1 MTLMNTLKQKGK
13 KLAVGVALGGALLGA
28 GCSKE
33 NTEEIKDDKA
43 KMEQRADW
51 KTEIKDARKKV
62 NYLDEYLAA
71 VERGEDKDE
80 AYRILTLKMA
90 DGNQKAAEEMQ
101 KQVDAIQEKM
111 NNIQTPGQRVFDRGL
126 NIGLIIAFISMLGK
140 TVETKG
146 DKISQQLT
154 SLLKSKGIEK

>member
-1 MTLMNTLKQKGK
+1 MTLIDTLKQKSK

-62 NYLDEYLAA
+62 SYLDEYLAA
-71 VERGEDKDE
+71 VEHGEDKEE

-90 DGNQKAAEEMQ
+90 DGNQKAAEQMQ
-101 KQVDAIQEKM
+101 KQAEAIQEKLDK
-111 NNIQTPGQRVFDRGL
+111 NTESSSFHSAQLALIGFILGVGL
-126 NIGLIIAFISMLGK
+126 YGKPSSEDVKDLSTKLGK
-140 TVETKG
+140 
-146 DKISQQLT
+146 I
-154 SLLKSKGIEK
+154 LKSKGIDD

>member
-1 MTLMNTLKQKGK
+1 MTLRNTIKQKAK
-13 KLAVGVALGGALLGA
+13 KVAVGMALGGALLGA

-33 NTEEIKDDKA
+33 NTEEIKDNKA

-62 NYLDEYLAA
+62 SYLDEYLAA
-71 VERGEDKDE
+71 VEHGEDKDE

-101 KQVDAIQEKM
+101 KQAKELKGTVANVGLVAGLGLILWIWGYHKKPEL
-111 NNIQTPGQRVFDRGL
+111 NNIDEK
-126 NIGLIIAFISMLGK
+126 LGA
-140 TVETKG
+140 
-146 DKISQQLT
+146 I
-154 SLLKSKGIEK
+154 LKSKGIEID

>member
-1 MTLMNTLKQKGK
+1 MTLMNTLKQKSK

-33 NTEEIKDDKA
+33 NTEEIKDNEA

-62 NYLDEYLAA
+62 GYLDEYLAA
-71 VERGEDKDE
+71 IERGENKDE

-90 DGNQKAAEEMQ
+90 DGNQKTAEEMQ
-101 KQVDAIQEKM
+101 KQVEEVKKEVKGMSFSLISVGFLLPFLAFFMPKNYHLGDIDEHLGNVNEK
-111 NNIQTPGQRVFDRGL
+111 L
-126 NIGLIIAFISMLGK
+126 
-140 TVETKG
+140 
-146 DKISQQLT
+146 DKI
-154 SLLKSKGIEK
+154 LKSKGVEK

>member
-1 MTLMNTLKQKGK
+1 MALMNTLKQKGK

-33 NTEEIKDDKA
+33 NTEEIKDNKA

-71 VERGEDKDE
+71 VEHGEDKEE

-90 DGNQKAAEEMQ
+90 DGNQKAAEKLQE
-101 KQVDAIQEKM
+101 QVESIKSGFSTTAINIALLLLNVVFFMPKNYRMGDLDKHLGNVNEK
-111 NNIQTPGQRVFDRGL
+111 L
-126 NIGLIIAFISMLGK
+126 
-140 TVETKG
+140 
-146 DKISQQLT
+146 DKI
-154 SLLKSKGIEK
+154 LKSKGVEK